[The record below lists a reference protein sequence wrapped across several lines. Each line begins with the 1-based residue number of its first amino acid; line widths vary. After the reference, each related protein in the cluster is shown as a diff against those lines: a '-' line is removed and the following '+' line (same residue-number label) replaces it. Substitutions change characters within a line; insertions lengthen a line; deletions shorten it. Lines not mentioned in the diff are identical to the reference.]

1 MSNIFSHVR
10 TYVVTH
16 KIITGIVLV
25 FAIFAGYK
33 VYAALT
39 STSTAPRFV
48 LANVERGTIISTVS
62 GSGQVST
69 SNSIDIKPKVG
80 GQIISLPTKE
90 GSAVV
95 RGQVIARIDATIAQ
109 KSLRDAEVNLASA
122 KLALQ
127 KIQKAADPLT
137 LTQSQNALDRARIS
151 KQNAEDS
158 LLKTYDDSFN
168 SISNAFLDLPG
179 TISGMHD
186 LLFTTS
192 NQLGGANVNNIDYY
206 SSSAAVFDQ
215 RGLAYGKDTDSKYH
229 IALEKYTKN
238 FEDYKA
244 LDRSASTST
253 IEAMLTESYITALAI
268 SDAVKSANNLIQF
281 YEDQFTQHNQKIPT
295 LAGTQLST
303 LNTYMGTT
311 NTHLTDLLAMQT
323 SIKTDKNTINDAS
336 RSINEDE
343 QSLAKLRLGSD
354 PLDIA
359 SAELT
364 VTQKQNAL
372 LDAETALADYTVRA
386 PFDGTLSKLSVK
398 LSDPSGSATTI
409 ATIISNQKLA
419 DLSLNEVDAAKVAVG
434 QKSNLKF
441 DAIDRLS
448 ISGVVASIDTVGT
461 VAQGVVTYT
470 VKIAFDTQD
479 ERIKSGMSVNAMIDT
494 KVKTDVL
501 KILSSAVKSQ
511 GNNSYVEMFDFPLP
525 VISGKEGEIS
535 AILPRKQPIVVG
547 ITDDTTTE
555 IVSGLKEGDQ
565 VVTKTVTSTTATKAA
580 APSLLGGGG
589 RNNRF

>member
-1 MSNIFSHVR
+1 MKNIFSHVR
-10 TYVVTH
+10 AYAVAH
-16 KIITGIVLV
+16 KIITSIVLIV
-25 FAIFAGYK
+25 AVFAGYK
-33 VYAALT
+33 AYASLT
-39 STSTAPRFV
+39 SPSTAPRYV
-48 LANVERGTIISTVS
+48 LANVERGTVISIVS

-80 GQIISLPTKE
+80 GQIISLPAKE

-95 RGQVIARIDATIAQ
+95 RGQVIARLDATVAQ
-109 KSLRDAEVNLASA
+109 KTLRDAEVNLSSA

-151 KQNAEDS
+151 KQNAEDN
-158 LLKTYDDSFN
+158 LIKTYDDSYN

-179 TISGMHD
+179 TISGLHD

-192 NQLGGANVNNIDYY
+192 NQLGGSNVNNIDYY

-229 IALEKYTKN
+229 IALQKYTKN
-238 FEDYKA
+238 FEDYKT
-244 LDRSASTST
+244 LDRSAGTST
-253 IEAMLTESYITALAI
+253 IEAMLIETYMTSLAI

-295 LAGTQLST
+295 LAGTQLSA

-311 NTHLTDLLAMQT
+311 NSHLTDLLAMQT
-323 SIKTDKNTINDAS
+323 TIKADKNTINDTS
-336 RSINEDE
+336 RSIDEDE
-343 QSLAKLRLGSD
+343 QSLAKLRSGSD

-359 SAELT
+359 SAQLT

-372 LDAETALADYTVRA
+372 LDAETALADYTIRA
-386 PFDGTLSKLSVK
+386 PFDGTLSKVSIK
-398 LSDPSGSATTI
+398 LGDQGGSATTI
-409 ATIISNQKLA
+409 ATIISTQKLA
-419 DLSLNEVDAAKVAVG
+419 ELSLNEVDAAKVAVG

-441 DAIDRLS
+441 DAVDGLS
-448 ISGVVASIDTVGT
+448 ISGVVASIDTVGI
-461 VAQGVVTYT
+461 VSQGVVTYS

-479 ERIKSGMSVNAMIDT
+479 ERIKSGMSVNATIDT
-494 KVKTDVL
+494 KIKTDVL
-501 KILSSAVKSQ
+501 KVPSSAVKSQ
-511 GNNSYVEMFDFPLP
+511 GNNSYVEMFDNPLP
-525 VISGKEGEIS
+525 
-535 AILPRKQPIVVG
+535 
-547 ITDDTTTE
+547 
-555 IVSGLKEGDQ
+555 IVSGSAGEFSTVLPHKQTVEVGISDDTSTEVVSGLTEGAQ
-565 VVTKTVTSTTATKAA
+565 IVTKTITSTAA
-580 APSLLGGGG
+580 AKTAPSLLGGGG